1 MAGVVMQTLPSS
13 SSPLAPKSG
22 LDELF
27 QEVLKVDPSTLNDGM
42 TMDDVSLWDSL
53 RHMELIVAIEQ
64 KFGFELNFDEISSMN
79 SIGGIRKLV
88 DSKLST

>member
-1 MAGVVMQTLPSS
+1 
-13 SSPLAPKSG
+13 
-22 LDELF
+22 
-27 QEVLKVDPSTLNDGM
+27 
-42 TMDDVSLWDSL
+42 MDDVSLWDSL